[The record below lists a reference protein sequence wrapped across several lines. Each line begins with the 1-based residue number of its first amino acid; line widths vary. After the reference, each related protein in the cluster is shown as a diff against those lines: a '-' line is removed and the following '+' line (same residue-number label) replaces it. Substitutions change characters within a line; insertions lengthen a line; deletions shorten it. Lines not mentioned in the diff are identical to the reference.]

1 MHDLIKDYFTV
12 ESFGVRAVPPIESVA
27 DIRAKKL
34 LDSTTVKVNGRF
46 QTGLLWKTD
55 NIELPESYSMA
66 LKRLVGIERKIARN
80 KEFGKAYREII
91 NNYVSK
97 GYARKL
103 QSSEVAEVGSRTW
116 YLPHFAVIN
125 PHKPGKLRLVFDAA
139 ATSHGVSLNSQL
151 LKGPQQY
158 RPLVSVLF
166 HFREGA
172 VAVCADIQEMFHQV
186 VIRPEDRCAQ
196 RFLWRNGDIQQT
208 PDVYEMTAM
217 MFGAAC
223 SPCSAHYVK
232 VKNAMEHSNHDPR
245 AIQAITDYHY
255 VDDYVDSFRSASRAM
270 EISKQVRDIHKDAGF
285 QLRKFRSNSLEV
297 ATALGGENT
306 ALSIM
311 SKEAMESGKVLGMLW
326 QPSSDHFTY
335 RLEFHGVD
343 SSVISGDLVP
353 TKRMLLSIVMSIFDP
368 LGFLCHLTI
377 TAKLV
382 MREIWKRDLGWDE
395 HVPNEINDMWNN
407 FRMQLLNVV
416 ECKVPRHYF
425 KLGQPKN
432 LQLHIFVDA
441 SEDAFGAVAFWR
453 AEYPDNAVQ
462 VCIVYARTRSAPLK
476 MLTIPRLELQAAV
489 LGSRMMTTII
499 EEHTMSI
506 DRCVLWSDSRT
517 VLKWIASEHRRYK
530 PFVAHRIAEILSVS
544 TQSDWRWVPTKEN
557 VADEATRVKR
567 GVNLNPSSRWF
578 TGPAFLC
585 QPEHIWPTDDTP
597 AANIDENEELRPK
610 YALLIAQSSIFDFE
624 RFSSFLKLKR
634 VVAWVLRYIHYSK
647 SRPSQPDTSSK
658 YGLMTSELDAAER
671 IICRHSQREIFVNE
685 VIRLEK
691 GLSLPSE
698 SPLYKLSPWIDN
710 EGLLRVH
717 GRLDAVSWLAYD
729 TKHPII
735 LPSHHVVS
743 RLIVAQE
750 HKRMMHQNTEA
761 TICMIRQRYW
771 IPNLRKVVR
780 GVIANCNTC
789 KLKKAKP
796 VTPMM
801 GLLPEDRVTPYVR
814 PFTYT
819 GLDYFGPVN
828 VTVGRRTEKRWV
840 ALFTCLTVRAIHL
853 EVAYDLS
860 TDSCILAIRNF
871 MNRRGVPRRI
881 RSDNGKNFIGIAGEV
896 RRFSDV
902 FDCRALQGELTS
914 KGVEWVFN
922 CPENP
927 SEGGAWERMVQC
939 VKKVLCHTM
948 KEVSPK
954 EHTFNSL
961 LVEAENV
968 VNSRPLTH
976 LPVTAEQEEPLT
988 PNHFLLGSANTAQ
1001 TPSCDESDQKL
1012 CSLQTIAPDI
1022 ESCNSPG

>member
-1 MHDLIKDYFTV
+1 
-12 ESFGVRAVPPIESVA
+12 
-27 DIRAKKL
+27 
-34 LDSTTVKVNGRF
+34 
-46 QTGLLWKTD
+46 
-55 NIELPESYSMA
+55 
-66 LKRLVGIERKIARN
+66 
-80 KEFGKAYREII
+80 
-91 NNYVSK
+91 
-97 GYARKL
+97 
-103 QSSEVAEVGSRTW
+103 
-116 YLPHFAVIN
+116 
-125 PHKPGKLRLVFDAA
+125 
-139 ATSHGVSLNSQL
+139 
-151 LKGPQQY
+151 
-158 RPLVSVLF
+158 
-166 HFREGA
+166 
-172 VAVCADIQEMFHQV
+172 
-186 VIRPEDRCAQ
+186 
-196 RFLWRNGDIQQT
+196 
-208 PDVYEMTAM
+208 MTAM

-343 SSVISGDLVP
+343 SSVISGDLAP

-395 HVPNEINDMWNN
+395 PVPNEINDMWNN
-407 FRMQLLNVV
+407 FRMQLLNVA

-425 KLGQPKN
+425 KLGEPKN

-453 AEYPDNAVQ
+453 AENPDNALQ

-476 MLTIPRLELQAAV
+476 TLTIPRLELQAAV

-517 VLKWIASEHRRYK
+517 VLKWIASENRRFK
-530 PFVAHRIAEILSVS
+530 PFVAHRIAEILSVFTPS
-544 TQSDWRWVPTKEN
+544 EEN
-557 VADEATRVKR
+557 VADEAKRVKR

-578 TGPAFLC
+578 TGPAFLG

-597 AANIDENEELRPK
+597 AANIDENEELRPN
-610 YALLIAQSSIFDFE
+610 
-624 RFSSFLKLKR
+624 
-634 VVAWVLRYIHYSK
+634 K

-710 EGLLRVH
+710 EGLLR
-717 GRLDAVSWLAYD
+717 
-729 TKHPII
+729 
-735 LPSHHVVS
+735 
-743 RLIVAQE
+743 
-750 HKRMMHQNTEA
+750 
-761 TICMIRQRYW
+761 
-771 IPNLRKVVR
+771 
-780 GVIANCNTC
+780 
-789 KLKKAKP
+789 
-796 VTPMM
+796 
-801 GLLPEDRVTPYVR
+801 
-814 PFTYT
+814 
-819 GLDYFGPVN
+819 
-828 VTVGRRTEKRWV
+828 
-840 ALFTCLTVRAIHL
+840 
-853 EVAYDLS
+853 
-860 TDSCILAIRNF
+860 
-871 MNRRGVPRRI
+871 
-881 RSDNGKNFIGIAGEV
+881 
-896 RRFSDV
+896 
-902 FDCRALQGELTS
+902 
-914 KGVEWVFN
+914 
-922 CPENP
+922 
-927 SEGGAWERMVQC
+927 
-939 VKKVLCHTM
+939 
-948 KEVSPK
+948 
-954 EHTFNSL
+954 
-961 LVEAENV
+961 
-968 VNSRPLTH
+968 
-976 LPVTAEQEEPLT
+976 
-988 PNHFLLGSANTAQ
+988 
-1001 TPSCDESDQKL
+1001 
-1012 CSLQTIAPDI
+1012 
-1022 ESCNSPG
+1022 